1 MKKIRALYFLI
12 TALLLLLA
20 CNLMGRT
27 SKAAANPIQQ
37 GPSPASAPTALSQSN
52 ISPTIASP
60 STPTDIRG
68 IYVYVPLDTPI
79 SSPSAQ
85 SFQAALNLPGID
97 GMLLVGLWNSI
108 EPTMGQYD
116 WSALDQWMNYAIS
129 KGKKITLVIRSGDGT
144 PQWVFQPTP
153 TGAGA
158 QALNFTSTPHQG
170 KTNKCDSETLAAPW
184 DPEYL
189 SSWDAMLSALA
200 AHLKSAGTYNAVTSL
215 RLTGI
220 NRTSDELR
228 LPEET
233 AQTTGLSCVS
243 DAIATWQQAGYRPSK
258 LLQAWD
264 AITNSFQKNF
274 PDKHFSVAIITNP
287 PQVPF
292 PPIAEDGSII
302 NNNLPDQN
310 QPLLQLASKKFP
322 RRLVVQFNYL
332 FPDQPANP
340 FVIQAAQTLG
350 TMAAFQSNNY
360 YSLSGEGA
368 ACGGTTAKPT
378 SCTSATYLQM
388 LEAGIYPLGQNNALR
403 AQYIELWAANANAFP
418 EDIKQAHD
426 EITAQPQD

>member
-1 MKKIRALYFLI
+1 MKKYILVVLI
-12 TALLLLLA
+12 FILTA
-20 CNLMGRT
+20 CNLGRRQAEPTVSAIATTIMPT
-27 SKAAANPIQQ
+27 SVSTETALA
-37 GPSPASAPTALSQSN
+37 SPTTLSQSN
-52 ISPTIASP
+52 IPPTSASP

-68 IYVYVPLDTPI
+68 IYVYIPLDTPI

-85 SFQAALNLPGID
+85 SFQAVLNLPGMD

-116 WSALDQWMNYAIS
+116 WSDLDKWMNYAIS

-144 PQWVFQPTP
+144 PQWVFQPAP
-153 TGAGA
+153 NGAGA

-184 DPEYL
+184 DPAYL
-189 SSWDAMLSALA
+189 SSWDAMLTTLA

-243 DAIATWQQAGYRPSK
+243 DAIATWQHADYRPSK

-310 QPLLQLASKKFP
+310 QPLLQLASKKFSG
-322 RRLVVQFNYL
+322 RLVVQFNYL
-332 FPDQPANP
+332 FPGQPANP
-340 FVIQAAQTLG
+340 FVI
-350 TMAAFQSNNY
+350 
-360 YSLSGEGA
+360 
-368 ACGGTTAKPT
+368 
-378 SCTSATYLQM
+378 
-388 LEAGIYPLGQNNALR
+388 
-403 AQYIELWAANANAFP
+403 
-418 EDIKQAHD
+418 
-426 EITAQPQD
+426 